1 MNIVNFIINYWDII
15 IAVLAI
21 IGGIIFAIFKGNK
34 GVIMK
39 MLDCLVTEAE
49 KEYGSGTGA
58 LKLASVVEKVYPK
71 LPAIIKMF
79 ITSETLIKWIEVSLT
94 TAKEK
99 WNTNPKI
106 QSYIK
111 GDENE

>member
-1 MNIVNFIINYWDII
+1 
-15 IAVLAI
+15 
-21 IGGIIFAIFKGNK
+21 
-34 GVIMK
+34 MK

-49 KEYGSGTGA
+49 KEYGSGTGV
-58 LKLASVVEKVYPK
+58 LKLASVIEKVYPK
-71 LPAIIKMF
+71 LPVIIKTF
-79 ITSETLIKWIEVSLT
+79 ITSETLIKWIETALI

-99 WNTNPKI
+99 WNANVKI